1 MMAFASATSL
11 CKRRYNN
18 KTGYTTKDFKSING
32 SIYLNS
38 FTKGHE
44 PLSKTKE
51 ELESEDLLIKR
62 QTKKS
67 L

>member
-1 MMAFASATSL
+1 ML
-11 CKRRYNN
+11 Y
-18 KTGYTTKDFKSING
+18 FKSING